1 MKRKRWPVIMIS
13 ALLLVADCFMLTDC
27 ARHISA
33 SGETSQNA
41 GLLKDKK
48 ENNASNPPEENASSN
63 SNASS
68 VASEI
73 PSSKTTDPEDDWKLL
88 LVNDRNTISESF
100 EPELEVVQGVYKMDS
115 RVAPI
120 MRQLIADAK
129 SQGIDLMVCSAYR
142 PYSSQLRNFEA
153 SVSSYMQAG
162 YSRENAEQ
170 ATLRL
175 IAAPG
180 SSEHQ
185 TGLAADIVTP
195 SYQGLDDG
203 YADTDA
209 AKWLKA
215 NAASYGFI
223 LRYPKGK
230 EDSTHI
236 DFEPW
241 HYRYVGEEA
250 AKEIMDKEICLE
262 EYLEQ

>member
-1 MKRKRWPVIMIS
+1 MKRKRWPVIIIS
-13 ALLLVADCFMLTDC
+13 ALLLVVDCFMLTDC

-33 SGETSQNA
+33 SGEASQNA

-48 ENNASNPPEENASSN
+48 ENNASNTPEENESS
-63 SNASS
+63 SS
-68 VASEI
+68 VASDV
-73 PSSKTTDPEDDWKLL
+73 PVSKTTNPEDAWKLL
-88 LVNDRNTISESF
+88 LVNDRNTISENF
-100 EPELEVVQGVYKMDS
+100 EPELEDIQGAYKMDS

-120 MRQLIADAK
+120 MRQMIADAK

-153 SVSSYMQAG
+153 SISNYMQSG
-162 YSRENAEQ
+162 YSREDAEQ

-195 SYQGLDDG
+195 TYQGLDDG

-230 EDSTHI
+230 EDDTHI

-241 HYRYVGEEA
+241 HYRYVGEEV
-250 AKEIMDKEICLE
+250 AKEIMSKEICLE
-262 EYLEQ
+262 EYLEK

>member
-1 MKRKRWPVIMIS
+1 MKRKRWPVIIIS

-33 SGETSQNA
+33 SGEASQNA

-48 ENNASNPPEENASSN
+48 ENKASNTTEENESS
-63 SNASS
+63 SS
-68 VASEI
+68 VVSDV
-73 PSSKTTDPEDDWKLL
+73 PVSKTTNPEDAWKLL
-88 LVNDRNTISESF
+88 LVNDRNTISENF
-100 EPELEVVQGVYKMDS
+100 EPELEDIQGAYKMDS

-120 MRQLIADAK
+120 MRQMIADAK

-153 SVSSYMQAG
+153 SISNYMQSG
-162 YSRENAEQ
+162 YSREDAEQ

-195 SYQGLDDG
+195 TYQGLDDG

-230 EDSTHI
+230 EDDTHI

-250 AKEIMDKEICLE
+250 AKEIMSKEICLE
-262 EYLEQ
+262 EYLEK

>member
-41 GLLKDKK
+41 GLLKDKQDKK
-48 ENNASNPPEENASSN
+48 ENKASSVPEENESP
-63 SNASS
+63 SS
-68 VASEI
+68 VAPEV
-73 PSSKTTDPEDDWKLL
+73 PASKTTNPEEAWKLL

-100 EPELEVVQGVYKMDS
+100 EPELEEVQGAYKMDS

-120 MRQLIADAK
+120 MRQMIADAK

-153 SVSSYMQAG
+153 SVSNYMQAG
-162 YSRENAEQ
+162 YSRENAEE

-241 HYRYVGEEA
+241 HYRYVGEEV
-250 AKEIMDKEICLE
+250 AKEIMEKEICLE

>member
-41 GLLKDKK
+41 GLLKDKQNKK
-48 ENNASNPPEENASSN
+48 ENKASSVPEENESPI
-63 SNASS
+63 S
-68 VASEI
+68 VAPEV
-73 PSSKTTDPEDDWKLL
+73 PASKTTNPEEAWKLL

-100 EPELEVVQGVYKMDS
+100 EPELEEVQGAYKMDS

-120 MRQLIADAK
+120 MRQMIADAK

-153 SVSSYMQAG
+153 SVSNYMQAG
-162 YSRENAEQ
+162 YSRENAEE

-241 HYRYVGEEA
+241 HYRYVGEEV
-250 AKEIMDKEICLE
+250 AKEIMEKEICLE